1 MIKVYMS
8 TICIDC
14 RNLLAVVK
22 ARNIAQHFN
31 FISITENTDNL
42 KEFLALRDHDIAFAA
57 KRSKPEDTK
66 IGIPAFIK
74 EDGQIAFEADEAFAW
89 LGEPPVR
96 DDEIVEWK

>member
-31 FISITENTDNL
+31 FINITENTDNL
-42 KEFLALRDHDIAFAA
+42 KEFLALRDHNDAFAA
-57 KRSKPEDTK
+57 KRSNSEDTR
-66 IGIPAFIK
+66 IGIPAFIN
-74 EDGQIAFEADEAFAW
+74 EAGQIAFEADEAFAW
-89 LGEPPVR
+89 IGEPPVR
-96 DDEIVEWK
+96 DEEIVEWN